1 MVVRFQRSDVGFR
14 VSRIGSAALA
24 LVLLAGLL
32 FALAACSDDEDETPE
47 PTATTVAS
55 GDTTDGQTPAVPT
68 EPADN
73 TPAAGGPDAPPPIDG
88 EVTETASG
96 ITIID
101 YEVVPG
107 AAVAETGKTLTVH
120 TTGWLADGTKFY
132 SSLDDGEPL
141 VFMLGVG
148 DVIAGWDEGLV
159 GMTVGS
165 KRRLII
171 PPELAYGEDGRPPS
185 IPPNAEL
192 TFDVELLDVE

>member
-32 FALAACSDDEDETPE
+32 FAFAACGDDEDETPE

-55 GDTTDGQTPAVPT
+55 GDTTDGQTPAI
-68 EPADN
+68 
-73 TPAAGGPDAPPPIDG
+73 GGPDTPPPIDG

-141 VFMLGVG
+141 VFMLGAG
-148 DVIAGWDEGLV
+148 EVIAGWDEGLV

-165 KRRLII
+165 KRRLVI